1 MISHISGRLVEKTPT
16 YVVIEAAGV
25 GYHINISL
33 NTYSKLGTDEA
44 CKLYTHLSIKEDAHT
59 LYGFKEQDE
68 RETFRKLIS
77 VNGVGASTAR
87 VMLSSLTPDELSSAI
102 VSGNVAQIK
111 SVKGIGQK
119 TAERIIIEL
128 KDKMGADVGSSAG
141 FSLPQENSAQSE
153 SIAALQALGFP
164 KNAVQKVVQK
174 IVAVHPDFKVEAVI
188 KEALKHL

>member
-1 MISHISGRLVEKTPT
+1 MISHINGRLVEKTPT

-33 NTYSKLGTDEA
+33 HTFSKLGTDEA

-59 LYGFKEQDE
+59 LFGFKEPDE

-87 VMLSSLTPDELSSAI
+87 VMLSSLTPEELSTAI
-102 VSGNVAQIK
+102 VSGNVGVIK

-119 TAERIIIEL
+119 TAERIIIDL
-128 KDKMGADVGSSAG
+128 KDKMGTESGAIAG
-141 FSLPQENSAQSE
+141 LGLPLDNKAQSE

-174 IVAVHPDFKVEAVI
+174 VVSASPDSSVEAVI